1 MQTKVAHA
9 LFNMTPFWKMQ
20 RDRCQPRRGQL
31 YRRQMARLTQDLDA
45 SLRTLTRSELD
56 AVVLRS
62 KGDRARA
69 WNAELTS
76 GQVTSPEVALIQ
88 SAFTKV
94 RAPYNL
100 TVYAGLRADAPQAL
114 PGPVVQAGF
123 TSTSLSPIV
132 ALSFADLDHQYH
144 GQAIDWDASNASQM
158 AVIRIPAG
166 HPVLVVHGAFTEFE
180 VLLPPNL
187 NARRLWVQTPGAPG
201 DLRSVAMYQL

>member
-1 MQTKVAHA
+1 MQTTVADA
-9 LFNMTPFWKMQ
+9 FFNMTSFWKM
-20 RDRCQPRRGQL
+20 RRENDVPRRRQL
-31 YRRQMARLTQDLDA
+31 YRQQMERLTQDLDA
-45 SLRTLTRSELD
+45 SLRTLTRAELD
-56 AVVLRS
+56 AVALRS
-62 KGDRARA
+62 KGDLSRK

-100 TVYAGLRADAPQAL
+100 TVYAGLKAPDPQAL

-132 ALSFADLDHQYH
+132 ALSFADVDHQYH
-144 GQAIDWDASNASQM
+144 GQAIEWDAGNATQL

-180 VLLPPNL
+180 VLLPPKL
-187 NARRLWVQTPGAPG
+187 NATRLWVETPNGTDP
-201 DLRSVAMYQL
+201 RSVAMYQLQ